1 LTREVLRQLPEN
13 NFAIA
18 SDECEWHQKQVELLG
33 YAILGEGVSMSEDK
47 IDAILNW
54 DIPESVKEVQSFVGF
69 ASFYRQFI
77 EGFSKIYYPLTGL
90 TKKTNEL
97 LIGKQVRESTSL
109 QYAKAALS
117 QGSHILTLQTCLASG
132 EQG

>member
-1 LTREVLRQLPEN
+1 
-13 NFAIA
+13 
-18 SDECEWHQKQVELLG
+18 
-33 YAILGEGVSMSEDK
+33 MSEDK

-54 DIPESVKEVQSFVGF
+54 DIPESVKDVQSFLGF

-77 EGFSKIYYPLTGL
+77 EGFSMIYYPLTGL

-109 QYAKAALS
+109 QYAKAALY
-117 QGSHILTLQTCLASG
+117 QGSHILTLQTCLAGG